1 MAPGSI
7 RSRFSPF
14 SARRSRPNPPVFRT
28 RRTAVRLFVCLFVVL
43 ALATSAAAQA
53 GPSIRGVVTD
63 QTGGRLPGASVEVQA
78 PPGTR
83 TATTLTDALG
93 EYAFATLPAGS
104 YDIVVSFPNFG
115 TVRRSGIQVTAN
127 TTHLVDVVLAL
138 TLTADVAVTGTRT
151 FRNLAE
157 LDPPGQGLIGAANAA
172 SEGIVTARQI
182 ETRPLMRT
190 GEVLETVPGLIISQH
205 SGEGKANQYYL
216 RGFNLDHGTDFST
229 TVMGMPVNMPTHA
242 HGQGYADVNFLI
254 PELISVVQYR
264 KGPYSAEAG
273 DFSTAGSAEINY
285 TSVLDRPM
293 VRASGGA
300 DGWGRVFAA
309 ASPRVGSG
317 RLLFALEANHNDGPW
332 VRPDDYRKT
341 NAVVRYSRGDVRNG
355 LSLTAMSYRGDW
367 DATDQVPVRAVDS
380 GRIERFGGVDDTG
393 GGTTARY
400 SLSSSWQRTTANSVT
415 WADGYAMRYRLNLFS
430 NFTYFMDDPVNGDQF
445 EQADRR
451 WITGGRLAHR
461 RGFELG
467 GRQASVTVGTLAR
480 RDDIG
485 TVGLYHTAARER
497 LDTVREDAVRQ
508 SSVSVFAENTV
519 QWNSWA
525 RTTLG
530 LRADHYRYTI
540 DASNPLNGGKT
551 SAGRVGPK
559 AALILGPW
567 QSTEF
572 YVNVGNGFHSNDA
585 RGTTITV
592 DPKTGEPAERVT
604 PLVSATGTEVGVRSI
619 LGRGIHTTIA
629 VWQLDLESELLFV
642 GDAGTTEAGRPSRRR
657 GVEWSLFAAPNERLT
672 FDADVSVARARFRD
686 SDPVGRHIP
695 GSLERVASLGM
706 TVENVSHVF
715 GSLRLR
721 YFGGRPLVEDNSV
734 RSRQTSVVNAQF
746 GVQVARNLR
755 MMVDA
760 FNLFNST
767 VSDIDYF
774 YTSRLSGE
782 PGEGVND
789 IHTHPALPRTVRVSV
804 DFKL

>member
-1 MAPGSI
+1 
-7 RSRFSPF
+7 
-14 SARRSRPNPPVFRT
+14 
-28 RRTAVRLFVCLFVVL
+28 VRLLLSPILVL
-43 ALATSAAAQA
+43 ALATSAAAQG
-53 GPSIRGVVTD
+53 GPAIRGIVTD
-63 QTGGRLPGASVEVQA
+63 QTGGRLPGAAVEVQTSA
-78 PPGTR
+78 GTR
-83 TATTLTDALG
+83 AAMTLTDSIG
-93 EYAFATLPAGS
+93 EYAFANLPAGS
-104 YDIVVSFPNFG
+104 YDLVVSFPNFG
-115 TVRRSGIQVTAN
+115 TVRRIAIQVTAD
-127 TTHLVDVVLAL
+127 TTRTVDVVLAL
-138 TLTADVAVTGTRT
+138 SLTADVAVTGRRT

-157 LDPPGQGLIGAANAA
+157 LDPPGHGLIGAAGAA
-172 SEGIVTARQI
+172 SDGIVTARQI

-190 GEVLETVPGLIISQH
+190 GEVLETVPGLVISQH

-273 DFSTAGSAEINY
+273 DFSTAGSADINY
-285 TSVLDRPM
+285 TSVLERPLL
-293 VRASGGA
+293 RASGGA
-300 DGWGRVFAA
+300 DGWGRIFAG
-309 ASPRVGSG
+309 ASPRVGRG
-317 RLLFALEANHNDGPW
+317 RLLVALDANHNDGPW

-367 DATDQVPVRAVDS
+367 DATDQVPARAVES
-380 GRIERFGGVDDTG
+380 SRVERFGGVDDTG

-400 SLSSSWQRTTANSVT
+400 SLSSNWQRTTPTSVT

-430 NFTYFMDDPVNGDQF
+430 NFTYFLDDPVNGDQF

-451 WITGGRLAHR
+451 RVTGGRVAHR
-461 RGFELG
+461 RGFDFG
-467 GRQASVTVGTLAR
+467 GRQGSMTVGALSR
-480 RDDIG
+480 SDNIG

-497 LDTVREDAVRQ
+497 LETVREDAVRQ
-508 SSVSVFAENTV
+508 WSMGVFAENTM

-525 RTTLG
+525 RTTVG
-530 LRADHYRYTI
+530 LRADRYRYTI

-592 DPKTGEPAERVT
+592 DPRTGDPAERVT
-604 PLVSATGTEVGVRSI
+604 PLVSATGTEFGVRSVF
-619 LGRGIHTTIA
+619 GRGVHTTLA

-642 GDAGTTEAGRPSRRR
+642 GDAGTTEAGRPSRRQ

-672 FDADVSVARARFRD
+672 FDADVSIARSRFRD
-686 SDPVGRHIP
+686 DVPAGRHIP
-695 GSLERVASLGM
+695 GALERVASFGL
-706 TVENVSHVF
+706 TAENVSHIF

-721 YFGGRPLVEDNSV
+721 YFGGRPLIEDNSV
-734 RSRQTSVVNAQF
+734 RSRETGLVNAQL

-755 MMVDA
+755 VMLDA
-760 FNLFNST
+760 FNLFNSK

-782 PGEGVND
+782 PADGVND
-789 IHTHPALPRTVRVSV
+789 IHTHPAMPRTVRLSV
-804 DFKL
+804 DVKF